1 MEPVARRNTLRYC
14 ALHVTKNDRPGFP
27 DRSLTHRVA
36 GAGSHARRRGLPSA
50 PPWRMKRF
58 GAPQQQ
64 LEPTGLGERPAP
76 QSIACAQRASGR
88 RTASR
93 HVTAPSQVKNCLRP
107 SLALAKRRDRPPRGD
122 VNAHAWHRSGAADD
136 SRLRTGM
143 CRGAVHILGAN
154 GPIRFACAAGRSE
167 RVGIG
172 MPCLVSRR
180 TASGSNSDWATPHTG
195 LVMSTTLIE
204 NRAAPHW
211 LHPPSTRFA

>member
-27 DRSLTHRVA
+27 DRSLWHRVA
-36 GAGSHARRRGLPSA
+36 DAGSHARRRGLPSA
-50 PPWRMKRF
+50 PAWGMQRF
-58 GAPQQQ
+58 GAPRQQ
-64 LEPTGLGERPAP
+64 LEPPGLGEGPTP

-93 HVTAPSQVKNCLRP
+93 HVTAPSQGKNCLRP
-107 SLALAKRRDRPPRGD
+107 SLALARRRTRSQRGG
-122 VNAHAWHRSGAADD
+122 ATRLHTSLRSCAADD

-143 CRGAVHILGAN
+143 CRGAELILGAN

-172 MPCLVSRR
+172 MPCLVPRR
-180 TASGSNSDWATPHTG
+180 TASQSNSVWTTRHT
-195 LVMSTTLIE
+195 VW
-204 NRAAPHW
+204 R
-211 LHPPSTRFA
+211 